1 MKIIELAEDEVLTES
16 MLSRKGALPAS
27 VIASAAAIVEEVRE
41 KKDAALRAFES
52 KFDHVDIADFR
63 VPSRSL
69 TPRSTR
75 WARSFLLPARR
86 PRPRFE
92 TFTSV
97 RCSSRGSRRALTAP
111 SWARR

>member
-41 KKDAALRAFES
+41 KKDDALRAFES

-63 VPSRSL
+63 VPQQVIDASL
-69 TPRSTR
+69 DEVGEEFLTR
-75 WARSFLLPARR
+75 RL
-86 PRPRFE
+86 RPRFA
-92 TFTSV
+92 TFTSA
-97 RCSSRGSRRALTAP
+97 RCSSRGSRRVLTVP

>member
-1 MKIIELAEDEVLTES
+1 MKIIELAEDEILTES

-63 VPSRSL
+63 VPQQVIDASL
-69 TPRSTR
+69 DEVGEE
-75 WARSFLLPARR
+75 FLA
-86 PRPRFE
+86 
-92 TFTSV
+92 S
-97 RCSSRGSRRALTAP
+97 C
-111 SWARR
+111 